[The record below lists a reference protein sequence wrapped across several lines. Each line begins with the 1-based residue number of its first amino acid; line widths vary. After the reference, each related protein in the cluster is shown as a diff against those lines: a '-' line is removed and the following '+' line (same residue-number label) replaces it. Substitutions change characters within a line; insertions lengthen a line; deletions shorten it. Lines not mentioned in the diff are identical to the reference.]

1 MEEKQMKF
9 FEVNEPYSALIK
21 ARTKEKAMEI
31 YTDTVADDDGNL
43 SNEITEVTDLFSAI
57 CHSRTVDH
65 AGKQLSANEVFEQL
79 TNDEEMLLS
88 MDRSLQ

>member
-1 MEEKQMKF
+1 MKF

-43 SNEITEVTDLFSAI
+43 SEEITEVTDLYSAVF
-57 CHSRTVDH
+57 HSRTVDH
-65 AGKQLSANEVFEQL
+65 NGKQLSANEVFEQL

-88 MDRSLQ
+88 MDQSLQ